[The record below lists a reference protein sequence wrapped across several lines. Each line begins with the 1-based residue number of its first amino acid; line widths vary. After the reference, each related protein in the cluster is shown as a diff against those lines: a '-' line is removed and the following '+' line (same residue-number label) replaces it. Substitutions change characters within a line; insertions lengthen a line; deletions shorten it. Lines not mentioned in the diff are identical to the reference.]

1 MITSLI
7 KKNIYIFIL
16 IAVVF
21 IIAIVNYKTGSFL
34 SGWDTLHPEFD
45 FGLNFK
51 RLFFG
56 VWRGEQGLGAP
67 AGHAHMADLPRVI
80 ILWLS
85 HFIFP
90 LSILRYLYIFACL
103 LIGPLGI
110 YFLVQY
116 LFKEKSHGYFKLIAF
131 LSSLFYLLNLS
142 TVQQFYV
149 PFEMFP
155 TQYAFLPWS
164 ILYSLRFL
172 KEEGK
177 NNLLFFAV
185 TTLLGTPQAYA
196 PHLWYAFFGTYVSFL
211 LIYFFFKKNKI
222 ILKKILILIF
232 STLAI
237 NSFWLLPNLYYIKN
251 FGFIS
256 SQSKQNRLYSQE
268 FNLRNKKNGI
278 LPDVTLIK
286 GFYFDWGIYDF
297 QKQKS
302 INLMDD
308 WNFYFN
314 QSSVLVIGYGL
325 FIIVGLGIILSLTK
339 KDITFISL
347 LPFFIAPF
355 TFLMNNT
362 FPFNLLYGFLILFSL
377 FKEGFRFIFTK
388 FSILLVFS
396 YVIYFSLVLDHIF
409 KFSKR
414 YFIVICSLI
423 IIFALYIYVKPIFT
437 GNLISK
443 KMLLNIPQEYFSFWD
458 YMKGQKNERVLTL
471 PLHSFS
477 GWQYNNWN
485 YQGAGFIWFGLKQPV
500 LNRDFDRWY
509 PYNEQAYRELSFALY
524 SRNAGLFS
532 KTLKKYQIGYLLL
545 DESIIDTD
553 VKNSRQIIFN
563 REAKDLLQQI
573 TSVKLDWQSDFL
585 SLYKV
590 SNEYQEVE
598 LEVNL
603 PNISP
608 TYHFTFLD
616 EAYNNF
622 ENYIST
628 NKEADIYYPFRTFLN
643 KTDKLASNITFNLE
657 DFYFQADMG
666 VVPEG
671 KKVIPILDYD
681 DNFASQGGS
690 INFSKTSVYGK
701 IPKQGF
707 TIKPTDIEK
716 IPLEQEI
723 DWKKETKV
731 EKIRYESKDKI
742 ISSSYDLNSLS
753 QDLAYAI
760 SFRAR
765 NITGLPLRICIKS
778 LYSRRCEIYDEL
790 SKDKDWIEDIFV
802 LPPTHQGLGYKLE
815 ISNISFGST
824 STINELSSI
833 KIVPLPYSFLKGIH
847 IEKPGFENKIKQKKF
862 LNFRNFAFG
871 KIVDIPSNMPDQSV
885 VVLNQAFEKDWKAY
899 YIKQN
904 NFLSVNFPF
913 FFGQEIKDHVLVNNW
928 ANGWEL
934 PVESQKS
941 IKSIKIVF
949 WPQYLEF
956 LGFGLLTVVFIY
968 VLRR

>member
-1 MITSLI
+1 MITTLI

-16 IAVVF
+16 IIIVF
-21 IIAIVNYKTGSFL
+21 ILAIVNYKTGSFL

-110 YFLVQY
+110 YFLIQY
-116 LFKEKSHGYFKLIAF
+116 LFKEKSHQYFKLIAF

-149 PFEMFP
+149 PFEMFT
-155 TQYAFLPWS
+155 TQYAFVPWAM
-164 ILYSLRFL
+164 LYSLRFL
-172 KEEGK
+172 KEERK
-177 NNLLFFAV
+177 KDLLIFAV
-185 TTLLGTPQAYA
+185 ITILGTPQAYA
-196 PHLWYAFFGTYVSFL
+196 PHLWYAFFGTYVLFL
-211 LIYFFFKKNKI
+211 LIYFFFKRNKFTF
-222 ILKKILILIF
+222 KKILLLIF
-232 STLAI
+232 TTLAI

-251 FGFIS
+251 AGFVP

-268 FNLRNKKNGI
+268 FNLRNKKNGV
-278 LPDVTLIK
+278 LSDVALIK

-302 INLMDD
+302 VNLMNE
-308 WNFYFN
+308 WNLYFN
-314 QSSVLVIGYGL
+314 QSNALSIGYGL
-325 FIIVGLGIILSLTK
+325 FIFVGLGIILSLIK
-339 KDITFISL
+339 KDVAFISL
-347 LPFFIAPF
+347 IPFFVVPF
-355 TFLMNNT
+355 IFLMNNA
-362 FPFNLLYGFLILFSL
+362 FPFNLLYDFLIRFSL

-388 FSILLVFS
+388 FSIILVFS
-396 YVIYFSLVLDHIF
+396 YVVYFSLALDHLF

-414 YFIVICSLI
+414 YFIIIYSLV
-423 IIFALYIYVKPIFT
+423 IIFALFSYVKPIFT

-471 PLHSFS
+471 PLHSFA

-524 SRNAGLFS
+524 SRNADLFA
-532 KTLKKYQIGYLLL
+532 KTLQKYKIGFILL

-553 VKNSRQIIFN
+553 VKNSRQITFN
-563 REAKDLLQQI
+563 REAKDLLQKI
-573 TSVKLDWQSDFL
+573 PSAKLDWQSDFL
-585 SLYKV
+585 TLYKTT
-590 SNEYQEVE
+590 NEHQEME
-598 LEVNL
+598 LAVNL
-603 PNISP
+603 PNIAP
-608 TYHFTFLD
+608 PYRFTSLD

-622 ENYIST
+622 GDYISISE
-628 NKEADIYYPFRTFLN
+628 NADIYYPFRTFLN
-643 KTDKLASNITFNLE
+643 ETDKLSSNITFNLE

-666 VVPEG
+666 VVPKG
-671 KKVIPILDYD
+671 KQIIPILKSE

-690 INFSKTSVYGK
+690 INFSLTSVYGK

-707 TIKPTDIEK
+707 TIKPTDMEK

-723 DWKKETKV
+723 NWKKETSV
-731 EKIRYESKDKI
+731 EKIHYESKDKI
-742 ISSSYDLNSLS
+742 VNSTYDLGSLN
-753 QDLAYAI
+753 QDLAYAV

-765 NITGLPLRICIKS
+765 NISGLPLRLCIKS
-778 LYSRRCEIYDEL
+778 LYSKRCEIYDEL
-790 SKDKDWIEDIFV
+790 SKNKDWIEDIFV

-815 ISNISFGST
+815 ISNISFGSI

-833 KIVPLPYSFLKGIH
+833 KIVPFPYSFLKGIR
-847 IEKPGFENKIKQKKF
+847 IEKPGFNNKIEQKIP
-862 LNFRNFAFG
+862 LNFTDFG
-871 KIVDIPSNMPDQSV
+871 FVKIINLPSNIPDGSTIV
-885 VVLNQAFEKDWKAY
+885 FNQAFEKNWKAY
-899 YIKQN
+899 YIKET
-904 NFLSVNFPF
+904 NFLTKYFSFI
-913 FFGQEIKDHVLVNNW
+913 FGQEIKEHVLVNNW
-928 ANGWEL
+928 ANGWK
-934 PVESQKS
+934 VEGGLVT
-941 IKSIKIVF
+941 IIF

-956 LGFGLLTVVFIY
+956 LGFGLLILAF
-968 VLRR
+968 VLILL